1 MEVITTLL
9 SQFSVEAIIILVIT
23 LVLAIKVV
31 SDLFEWAYNKL
42 KHYFDIKDEQTERH
56 EEIMKEF
63 GELKKENKIM
73 YQDIQHL
80 KELDT
85 KFSNHEQDFCEL
97 KKIIDTQIVKFTD
110 LETQVKILNER
121 TQDATRAYIMDKY
134 NHYVVELG
142 AIDLAALQDIERRFS
157 FYKAA
162 GGDTFIDGM
171 MEEIRE
177 LPRVTVEQ
185 LAAKQS
191 KGGQN

>member
-1 MEVITTLL
+1 MILFGIELINNL
-9 SQFSVEAIIILVIT
+9 QII
-23 LVLAIKVV
+23 
-31 SDLFEWAYNKL
+31 KL
-42 KHYFDIKDEQTERH
+42 
-56 EEIMKEF
+56 
-63 GELKKENKIM
+63 
-73 YQDIQHL
+73 
-80 KELDT
+80 
-85 KFSNHEQDFCEL
+85 
-97 KKIIDTQIVKFTD
+97 TD

-134 NHYVVELG
+134 NHYVVEVG
-142 AIDLAALQDIERRFS
+142 AIDLAALQDLERRFS

-191 KGGQN
+191 KGGQI